1 MRLTVMIKHG
11 RKNAL
16 QPIKEISEDSLFC
29 LLYVIPIPR
38 ASTSGCA
45 CYILQTN
52 ELTWVVKN
60 AVTCGH
66 RSWQRRTTL
75 GYLTMSFF
83 LINRIRA

>member
-66 RSWQRRTTL
+66 RSLATENYTWL
-75 GYLTMSFF
+75 SNDVIFSHK
-83 LINRIRA
+83 